1 MLLTHYKSSR
11 QLLLLAPC
19 VIVLAISGNASQPSR
34 VQSSTQ
40 SSSDAPVYL
49 PLGENDASLL
59 AVILA
64 RLGEPSLL
72 EAAKDASVRSFRV
85 SYFSPVPVHEGLF
98 V

>member
-1 MLLTHYKSSR
+1 MLLTHYQSSR